1 MTKDPVQVYSF
12 YLSLARWASK
22 VIILFFVV
30 VVWQKDFT
38 CSLSSSSPV
47 SFFTG
52 RLLAASVRAV
62 AVVEETC
69 IKTGDV
75 GETVMIRGVE
85 VTVEGGSGDGWSSAG
100 WPHARRSFTN
110 VRRRRAGRV
119 R

>member
-1 MTKDPVQVYSF
+1 
-12 YLSLARWASK
+12 
-22 VIILFFVV
+22 
-30 VVWQKDFT
+30 
-38 CSLSSSSPV
+38 
-47 SFFTG
+47 
-52 RLLAASVRAV
+52 VRAV